1 MPRSARGLTN
11 PWVAVYFRSSP
22 HLSLTFLPPPR
33 NRPPPR
39 AAIASS
45 IYEKQGLVRIDRK
58 DSGSTVRR
66 QPLWERLGITSVT
79 CRHGRRAAAAGDGL
93 DDLDLF
99 AVLFD
104 QVADEDAVLVAG
116 AGALFGGWVCRVR

>member
-1 MPRSARGLTN
+1 MGRRKKG
-11 PWVAVYFRSSP
+11 
-22 HLSLTFLPPPR
+22 

-58 DSGSTVRR
+58 NSGNTVRR
-66 QPLWERLGITSVT
+66 QSRWGRLGRSGVA
-79 CRHGRRAAAAGDGL
+79 CRHDRRAAAAGDGL

-116 AGALFGGWVCRVR
+116 AGALFGGWVCGVR